1 MYFWFPIMA
10 SCLKWEWHEYVFFLI
25 LIHIFSIHLS
35 SRCVSCILT
44 LQGDKLRKRERW
56 EIWLLPKQGYSAG
69 NSSGSLSPVTS
80 NIDSLASQ
88 FQSVGL
94 EGAGYHASQGMPG
107 EALLTRSAT
116 SVSLGY
122 QAPPLGGLYSN
133 GSGPL
138 FGQKSARSL
147 LRSDTFWGFTQER
160 LQRHAEFSL
169 VTARVPHL
177 LGWGVRTKI
186 QLIWKKTTK
195 KRK

>member
-1 MYFWFPIMA
+1 MRMTWICFFFNSNSHFLHTSEFSLCFLHTYFTGWQIA
-10 SCLKWEWHEYVFFLI
+10 SVKDGRSGCFQNKVILLEILLVRCPLWHPT
-25 LIHIFSIHLS
+25 LIHWHLS
-35 SRCVSCILT
+35 FNLLDLRGQATIKSRN
-44 LQGDKLRKRERW
+44 
-56 EIWLLPKQGYSAG
+56 A
-69 NSSGSLSPVTS
+69 
-80 NIDSLASQ
+80 
-88 FQSVGL
+88 
-94 EGAGYHASQGMPG
+94 G